1 MPLGQEVIDYVK
13 AKGDIEYTI
22 YFDHNDEL
30 TEEQVQKII
39 NADSKDGIWEVLD
52 EISNEICENNF
63 EQAEKAKD
71 DFKNEVISHFD
82 LDEDDEELMSEL
94 DDIFESVNSYVSVD
108 IMDLVKKEGDVHLTV
123 AVAAK
128 ENPQYWE
135 DDYLMLPG
143 MYRDSISDSDENK
156 QILSDM
162 CAVLG
167 IDKADMEAAYSKY
180 HNLEAPLVLP
190 EPTIEVGVQQTT
202 AEKFIYDWENNTS
215 DYGVLS
221 FMTRISLDDYIKNF
235 DRIKEDGIVVP
246 AGAYCGLHDP
256 MQGACSLMEI
266 EVKIPIVLKT
276 NRIDISAGDADH
288 NHGYSLES
296 ICGLTEEAWGKR
308 GTYASLV
315 RTDVEADLLR
325 KMADLGGKNQWSVKG
340 IKGFVMYTAESLSR
354 DINDGAIDARKGM
367 ESDEIISFV
376 NNYADGLYW
385 YKDQVPDEIRGMVT
399 AAAART
405 ISSYA
410 VGEID
415 KDAVY
420 AVADTLTSEVND
432 FMVKR
437 VASTANEGASLK
449 DAVASLHQSPNP
461 TLKA

>member
-1 MPLGQEVIDYVK
+1 MLLGQEVVEYIK
-13 AKGDIEYTI
+13 TKGDIVAEI
-22 YFDHNDEL
+22 YWDRNDKL
-30 TEEQVQKII
+30 SEEQLQKIM
-39 NADSKDGIWEVLD
+39 NASSID
-52 EISNEICENNF
+52 EMNEIISDIEVEICDNNF
-63 EQAEKAKD
+63 EMADDAKD
-71 DFKNEVISHFD
+71 EFKKEVISKFD
-82 LDEDDEELMSEL
+82 LDEDDDELMAEL
-94 DDIFESVNSYVSVD
+94 DDVFEDVNAYVSAD
-108 IMDLVKKEGDVHLTV
+108 LMDLIRREGDVHLTV

-128 ENPQYWE
+128 ENPKYWE

-156 QILSDM
+156 QILSDV

-167 IDKADMEAAYSKY
+167 IEKADMEAAYSKY
-180 HNLEAPLVLP
+180 HNLEEALVLP
-190 EPTIEVGVQQTT
+190 EPTNEVGVQQAT
-202 AEKFIYDWENNTS
+202 AEKFIYDWENTTT

-235 DRIKEDGIVVP
+235 DRIHEDGIVIP

-266 EVKIPIVLKT
+266 EVKTPIALKT

-315 RTDVEADLLR
+315 RTDAEADLLS

-340 IKGFVMYTAESLSR
+340 IKGFVMYAAESLSR
-354 DINDGAIDARKGM
+354 EINDGAIDARKGM
-367 ESDEIISFV
+367 GTDEIISFV

-399 AAAART
+399 AAAARA

-410 VGEID
+410 IGEID

-420 AVADTLTSEVND
+420 AIANTLTSEVND

-437 VASTANEGASLK
+437 VASTATEGASLK
-449 DAVASLHQSPNP
+449 DALASINKPSNP
-461 TLKA
+461 ELK